1 MSIITLTTD
10 LGLNDHYVASLKGT
24 ILTSVDS
31 PIIIDITHNV
41 LPFDVSQAAFQ
52 LRSCYKDFP
61 EGTIH
66 VIGVDSEPVINFG
79 DGDGSLPSI
88 LFFDN
93 QYFISNDNGFFG
105 VFLQENKPTSFWRID
120 DVVSN
125 PSFFKSC
132 TKNMLVATAIKLVNG
147 AKIEELAS
155 PHDSYRNALS
165 SVAITEPNLI
175 KGHVIYIDSFGN
187 AITNIN
193 KELFERNGINTPFTI
208 RFKRKDFY
216 IDKISPSYN
225 VVPAGEKVALFNENN
240 LLEIAINRGA
250 SRTTGGASELFGLRK
265 EDIIMV
271 EFTPKGSKNTI
282 NELFPDF

>member
-1 MSIITLTTD
+1 MGIITLTTD

-24 ILTSVDS
+24 ILSSVDS
-31 PIIIDITHNV
+31 PIIVDITHNV

-61 EGTIH
+61 DGTIH

-88 LFFDN
+88 LFFEN

-105 VFLQENKPTSFWRID
+105 VFLKENKPTTFWRID

-132 TKNMLVATAIKLVNG
+132 TKNMLIATAVKLLKG
-147 AKIEELAS
+147 AKVEEIAS
-155 PHDSYRNALS
+155 PHNSYRNALS
-165 SVAITEPNLI
+165 VVAISEPNLI
-175 KGHVIYIDSFGN
+175 RGHVIYIDSFGN
-187 AITNIN
+187 AITNIT
-193 KELFERNGINTPFTI
+193 KDLFERNGINIPFTI

-216 IDKISPSYN
+216 IDTISPSYN
-225 VVPAGEKVALFNENN
+225 VVPAGEKVAIFNENN